1 MTDYKF
7 RDETLGVD
15 ERVRALLAELTLE
28 EKLTLLSTRQGAIER
43 LGVGKNRIGAEVAR
57 GFVGRNPDEVSTVFP
72 EPFGLAATFDP
83 AIMRTMG
90 EITGTEARIYA
101 NKGKGSRFVWGPTVD
116 LERDPRWGR
125 TEEGYGED
133 PYLTGVMA
141 SELCRGM
148 RGVSKSGAMVI
159 PTLKH
164 FYANNHEENRMSDNA
179 MIPPRLKH
187 EYYLKAFER
196 PIRDGGALSLMTAYN
211 EINGIEGCVNPEIDK
226 LCRSEWGLLFAVTDG
241 GDFIQNVQAH
251 KRDRTHCEAFARIY
265 GSHGADIMTDDEGVV
280 RDAARQALEKGLV
293 TERDIDKAL
302 FGVLKARFLLGE
314 FDKTGYF
321 DSIKEELLCCEEHK
335 RVAQKAAEESVILLK
350 NSRNV
355 LPLSKDARVALI
367 GWQADMICRDWYTGI
382 APENPTIL
390 EVFRTELGEDNVR
403 YDSGNDIVTLRS
415 ADNGFYFSV
424 DDDGVLN
431 CDCAV
436 IGEECLFEL
445 YEWGD
450 GAISLRSRKTGRFV
464 NDNGILRCDSEEV
477 YGWYVKE
484 LFYLEKVSRDCCL
497 KNWQKRYVRIGSDRK
512 MSVCEAIRRPA
523 GSLIHIDLFSSGVDR
538 VKRIA
543 SEHSNTVVF
552 GGNNPEIG
560 ARECTDRRS
569 LTLPEKQTELLD
581 AALKV
586 NQNTVLCLVSGYPYA
601 VNDERVTSIMHI
613 THAGPA
619 LGIALYRNLYGEISP
634 AGRCPMTWYASEN
647 ELCDIRDYNIIR
659 TGMTYQY
666 YEGKPLYPFGYGMSY
681 SVFHYSRL
689 TTDKQS
695 YEKGEVIRVSFEL
708 ENIGTREADEVVQL
722 YVVPPRLPITLP
734 KKQLK
739 GFRRVTVPRGET
751 VVVELELPVDELSFW
766 DINNGCMEVFSGEY
780 ELEIGAS
787 SADIRRS
794 AVVHI
799 NAADFPGADVSKP
812 FLAIN
817 STDYLGVVF
826 DADENLEEYA
836 LINDWQ
842 SHITYESCMMNGFCG
857 VEVTASN
864 CGAACMLTITC
875 PDINRVIAQVEIP
888 ATGSYTAF
896 GVFTAE
902 AQAVSGIHPL
912 RISASGC
919 VSLKSFRFY

>member
-1 MTDYKF
+1 MADYKF
-7 RDETLGVD
+7 RDDTLSVD
-15 ERVRALLAELTLE
+15 ERVKALLAELTLD
-28 EKLTLLSTRQGAIER
+28 EKLLLITTHQNPIER
-43 LGVGKNRIGAEVAR
+43 LGIKERWIGAEVAR
-57 GFVGRNPDEVSTVFP
+57 GYVGRNPDEPSTVFP

-83 AIMRTMG
+83 AVMRTMG

-101 NKGKGSRFVWGPTVD
+101 NKGKGSMFVWGPTVD

-133 PYLTGVMA
+133 PFLTGVMA
-141 SELCRGM
+141 SEFCRGM
-148 RGVSKSGAMVI
+148 RGVSNSCAMVI

-164 FYANNHEENRMSDNA
+164 FYANNHEENRINDNA

-187 EYYLKAFER
+187 EYYLKSFEK
-196 PIRDGGALSLMTAYN
+196 PVRDGGALSLMTAYN

-226 LCRSEWGLLFAVTDG
+226 ICRSEWGLLFSVTDG
-241 GDFIQNVQAH
+241 GDFVQNVQAH
-251 KRDRTHCEAFARIY
+251 KRVKTHAEAFAKIY
-265 GSHGADIMTDDEGVV
+265 NAHGADIMTDDENVV
-280 RDAARQALEKGLV
+280 REAAREALEKGMI
-293 TERDIDKAL
+293 TERELDKAL

-314 FDKTGYF
+314 FDKIGYF
-321 DSIKEELLCCEEHK
+321 DSIKEDLLCCEEHM
-335 RVAQKAAEESVILLK
+335 RVSQKAAEESVILLK

-355 LPLSKDARVALI
+355 LPLSKDSRVALI
-367 GWQADMICRDWYTGI
+367 GWQADIICRDWYTGI
-382 APENPTIL
+382 SPENPTIL
-390 EVFRTELGEDNVR
+390 DVFKKELGEENVK

-424 DDDGVLN
+424 DDDGVIN

-450 GAISLRSRKTGRFV
+450 GAVSLRSHKNGRFV
-464 NDNGILRCDSEEV
+464 NDEGILKCTSDEV
-477 YGWYVKE
+477 YGWFVKE
-484 LFYLEKVSRDCCL
+484 LFYVERNGRDCCL
-497 KNWQKRYVRIGSDRK
+497 KNWQKRYVKIGADRR
-512 MSVCEAIRRPA
+512 MTVSEAIRPPA
-523 GSLIHIDLFSSGVDR
+523 GSTIHIDLFSSGIDR

-543 SEHSNTVVF
+543 SEHNNAIVF

-560 ARECTDRRS
+560 AREGCDRRTLS
-569 LTLPEKQTELLD
+569 LPEKQTELLN

-601 VNDERVTSIMHI
+601 INDERVSSIMHI

-619 LGIALYRNLYGEISP
+619 LGTAIYRNLYGEISP
-634 AGRCPMTWYASEN
+634 AGRCPMTWYTSEK
-647 ELCDIRDYNIIR
+647 ELCDIKDYNIIR
-659 TGMTYQY
+659 TGTTYQY
-666 YEGKPLYPFGYGMSY
+666 YEGKPLYPFGYGLSY
-681 SVFHYSRL
+681 SVFHYSKL
-689 TTDKQS
+689 KTDKLS
-695 YEKGEVIRVSFEL
+695 YEKDEVIRVSFEL
-708 ENIGTREADEVVQL
+708 ENIGTRTADEVAQL
-722 YVVPPRLPITLP
+722 YVVPPRLPMTLP

-739 GFRRVTVPRGET
+739 GFKRVSVPRAET
-751 VVVELELPVDELSFW
+751 VVVEIELPVNELAFW
-766 DINNGCMEVFSGEY
+766 DVNNGCMEVFSGEY

-799 NAADFPGADVSKP
+799 NAADFPGIDVSKE
-812 FLAIN
+812 FSAIN
-817 STDYLGVVF
+817 STDYLGVTF

-842 SHITYESCMMNGFCG
+842 SHITYESCIMNGFCG

-864 CGAACMLTITC
+864 CASACKLTFSC
-875 PDINRVIAQVEIP
+875 PDINRVVAEVEIP
-888 ATGSYTAF
+888 AMGSYTAF
-896 GVFTAE
+896 KVFKAE

-912 RISASGC
+912 RVTANGN
-919 VSLKSFRFY
+919 VSLKSFRFF